1 MKRRKIHVGLR
12 TVKTAVAIIIAMVLV
27 EPYGATSSR
36 LILAMLGA
44 MAAVQPTFKE
54 SLESCV
60 TQTAGVIFGAAAG
73 PASSWSWSA
82 QTRRWHP
89 SPTPWGGSGTR
100 PSA

>member
-73 PASSWSWSA
+73 VILVALPTGPLTSVLIPCFSA
-82 QTRRWHP
+82 D
-89 SPTPWGGSGTR
+89 SN
-100 PSA
+100 